1 MAAGSIRGAREIAPA
16 QIQPASLDLRLGP
29 KAHRVRA
36 GFLPG
41 VVPMEERLAT
51 LSTSALDLGSSDGAV
66 LERGLV
72 YLVQLEESL
81 DLPPDLG
88 VRFNPRS
95 SAGRCDIF
103 TRVLCPGA
111 PAL

>member
-1 MAAGSIRGAREIAPA
+1 MDVELRALIARDAIQGAVDIAAA
-16 QIQPASLDLRLGP
+16 QVQPASLDLRLGP

-41 VVPMEERLAT
+41 VMPMEERLAS
-51 LSTSALDLGSSDGAV
+51 LSTSALDLGAADGAV

-81 DLPPDLG
+81 QLPPDM
-88 VRFNPRS
+88 
-95 SAGRCDIF
+95 
-103 TRVLCPGA
+103 
-111 PAL
+111 